1 MSIYRDEFFQMIQGI
16 SETSTLCHHNT
27 VLFLMLTNVS
37 HNIQSRVVDVQKV
50 IKHIELR
57 RKAAAPIHTHH
68 METWKR
74 YTWIQDQLS
83 GQRYVMNSVCDLFV
97 EAATEKE
104 SDSLL
109 SCAKW
114 GLVVTHV

>member
-1 MSIYRDEFFQMIQGI
+1 MIQGI

-57 RKAAAPIHTHH
+57 RKAAAPIYTHH

-83 GQRYVMNSVCDLFV
+83 GLELLCERAQRYVMNSVGDLFV